1 MAETKTEGQ
10 KLAEK
15 LLVDKKNGWESVSEP
30 EKKKVMKF
38 CDGYISYLNNGKI
51 EREII
56 KESEEIAKA
65 HGFKPLSSFKKLK
78 AGDKVYYINRGK
90 NIILAVIGKDKLE
103 NGINVVGAHTD
114 SPRLD
119 LKPNPLYEDTDF
131 AYLKTQYYGGIKKY
145 QWVTIPLAIHG
156 VVALKNGKTVEV
168 KIGEEE
174 DDLTFVI
181 TDLLPHMGRH
191 QMEKKASEVIEGE
204 NLTLLIG
211 SMPYADEKVKE
222 KVKLNVM
229 NILHQ
234 KYGILEEDFLS
245 AELEIVPAFKAKSLG
260 FDKSMVGAYGQDD
273 KVCSYCSLMAICETE
288 NPEKTAVC
296 LLVDKEEIGSVG
308 NTGMESLAFETFL
321 GEIIHLCGEDAT
333 PNVLHRLYQHSAMLS
348 ADVDGAFDPLYSSVA
363 DRKNASFFG
372 YGVGMNKYTGGRGKG
387 GANDANAEFIAK
399 IRKLFDDNK
408 VRFQIA
414 ELGKVDEGGGG
425 TIAYILANKGMD
437 VIDCGT
443 PVLSMHSPFETTSKF
458 DIYHSYLAYKAFMN
472 KYNG

>member
-1 MAETKTEGQ
+1 MAENKTEGQ

-15 LLVDKKNGWESVSEP
+15 LLTQKKNGWEGLTDP
-30 EKKKVMKF
+30 EKRKIMKF
-38 CDGYISYLNNGKI
+38 SEGYINYLNNGKI

-56 KESEEIAKA
+56 KESREIAEA

-78 AGDKVYYINRGK
+78 AGDKVYYINRAK
-90 NIILAVIGKDKLE
+90 NIILAVIGKEKLE

-145 QWVTIPLAIHG
+145 QWVTIPLSMHG
-156 VVALKNGKTVEV
+156 VVALKNGKTIDV
-168 KIGEEE
+168 KIGDEG

-191 QMEKKASEVIEGE
+191 QMEKRASEVIEGE
-204 NLTLLIG
+204 NLTLLVG
-211 SMPYADEKVKE
+211 SMPISDEKVKE
-222 KVKLNVM
+222 KVKLNTM
-229 NILHQ
+229 AILNE
-234 KYGILEEDFLS
+234 KYGITEEDFLS
-245 AELEIVPAFKAKSLG
+245 AELEIVPAFNAKSLG
-260 FDKSMVGAYGQDD
+260 LDKSMVGGYGQDD
-273 KVCSYCSLMAICETE
+273 KVCSYCALMSICETE
-288 NPEKTAVC
+288 MPTKTAVC

-321 GEIIHLCGEDAT
+321 GELINLCGESNT
-333 PNVLHRLYQHSAMLS
+333 PNILHRLYQHSAMLS
-348 ADVDGAFDPLYSSVA
+348 ADVDGAFDPLYASVA
-363 DRKNASFFG
+363 DKRNASFFG
-372 YGVGMNKYTGGRGKG
+372 YGVGMNKYTGGRGKSS
-387 GANDANAEFIAK
+387 ANDANAEFVAK

-443 PVLSMHSPFETTSKF
+443 PVLSMHSPYETTSKF
-458 DIYHSYLAYKAFMN
+458 DVYHSYLAYKAFMN
-472 KYNG
+472 KYQ

>member
-1 MAETKTEGQ
+1 MADKTEGQ
-10 KLAEK
+10 KLAQK
-15 LLVDKKNGWESVSEP
+15 LLTHKKNGWESLQEP

-38 CDGYISYLNNGKI
+38 SDGYINYLNNGKI

-56 KESEEIAKA
+56 AESEKIAKE

-78 AGDKVYYINRGK
+78 AGDKVYYINRAK

-103 NGINVVGAHTD
+103 NGVNVVGAHTD

-131 AYLKTQYYGGIKKY
+131 SYFKTQYYGGIKKY

-156 VVALKNGKTVEV
+156 VVALKNGKTVNV
-168 KIGEEE
+168 RIGDED

-191 QMEKKASEVIEGE
+191 QMERKASEVIEGE

-211 SMPYADEKVKE
+211 SMPINDEKVKE
-222 KVKLNVM
+222 KVKLNTMV
-229 NILHQ
+229 ILNE
-234 KYGILEEDFLS
+234 KYGITEEDFLS
-245 AELEIVPAFKAKSLG
+245 AELEVVPAFKAKSLG
-260 FDKSMVGAYGQDD
+260 FDKSMVGGYGQDD

-288 NPEKTAVC
+288 APQKTAVC

-321 GEIIHLCGEDAT
+321 GELINLCGESGT
-333 PNVLHRLYQHSAMLS
+333 PNILHRLYQHSTMLS
-348 ADVDGAFDPLYSSVA
+348 ADVDGAFDPLYASVA
-363 DRKNASFFG
+363 DKRNASFFG

-399 IRKLFDDNK
+399 IRTLFDENK

-458 DIYHSYLAYKAFMN
+458 DVYHSYLAYKAFLN
-472 KYNG
+472 KYM

>member
-10 KLAEK
+10 KLAQK
-15 LLVDKKNGWESVSEP
+15 LLVNKKNGWEDLSEV
-30 EKKKVMKF
+30 EKKKIMKF
-38 CDGYISYLNNGKI
+38 SEGYIEYLNNGKI

-65 HGFKPLSSFKKLK
+65 HGFKPLSSYKKLK

-119 LKPNPLYEDTDF
+119 LKPNPLYEDTDL

-145 QWVTIPLAIHG
+145 QWVTIPLSIHG
-156 VVALKNGKTVEV
+156 VVALKTGKVVNV
-168 KIGEEE
+168 KIGEE
-174 DDLTFVI
+174 DDDVTFVI

-191 QMEKKASEVIEGE
+191 QMEKRASEVIEGE

-211 SMPYADEKVKE
+211 SMPLADEKVKE

-229 NILHQ
+229 KILNE
-234 KYGILEEDFLS
+234 KYGIVEEDFLS

-260 FDKSMVGAYGQDD
+260 FDRSMVGAYGQDD

-288 NPEKTAVC
+288 APQKTAVC

-321 GEIIHLCGEDAT
+321 GEIINLCGENNT
-333 PNVLHRLYQHSAMLS
+333 PNILHRLYQHSTMLS
-348 ADVDGAFDPLYSSVA
+348 ADVDGAFDPLYASVA
-363 DRKNASFFG
+363 DKKNASFFG

-443 PVLSMHSPFETTSKF
+443 PVLSMHSPYETTSKF
-458 DIYHSYLAYKAFMN
+458 DVYHSYLAYKAFMN
-472 KYNG
+472 KYLG